1 MSLNVEAFD
10 SGSELA
16 PGSVR
21 SDGNFDPRVAWDW
34 GVYRRRRAEIAGR
47 WRADGLRYFS
57 LGYFLRNL
65 FGQRVQKVSID
76 AGLTCPN
83 VDGTV
88 AFGGCNFCDNRS
100 FSPSR
105 RLPRQDIAEQV
116 DSGIRL
122 LKMRYRVDKF
132 IAYFQPATNTYAEP
146 SDLRTMYEMALSH
159 PRVSGLAVGTRPDC
173 VPEEVMEVL
182 AEFAQRTLLS
192 VEYGMQTMHDHS
204 LAWMNRGHDHAATVD
219 AVQRSRALPLEVCLH
234 IMLSLPTESREQM
247 LQTAEEV
254 ARLGVD
260 AVKIHNLYV
269 VKKTPLALMWEQGD
283 IKLMDRDEYVET
295 VVDFIERLPPDMVVE
310 RVSGDAPGDYF
321 LAPTWCLDKPGILQA
336 IDQEFAR
343 RDSWQ
348 GKRFAGPHA

>member
-1 MSLNVEAFD
+1 MTENA
-10 SGSELA
+10 A
-16 PGSVR
+16 PGSPSV
-21 SDGNFDPRVAWDW
+21 SDPAVVDPAVFDPRTTWDW
-34 GVYRRRRAEIAGR
+34 ADYRSRRAAIAAR

-57 LGYFLRNL
+57 LGYFLKNL

-105 RLPRQDIAEQV
+105 RLPRQDLVQQIDA
-116 DSGIRL
+116 GIQL

-132 IAYFQPATNTYAEP
+132 IAYFQPATNTYA
-146 SDLRTMYEMALSH
+146 DLPDLKWMYEQAVSH
-159 PRVSGLAVGTRPDC
+159 PKVSGLAIGTRPDC
-173 VPEEVMEVL
+173 VPDEVL
-182 AEFAQRTLLS
+182 GVIQEFANRTLVS
-192 VEYGMQTMHDHS
+192 VEYGMQTMHDKS
-204 LAWMNRGHDHAATVD
+204 LHWMNRGHEHAATVD
-219 AVQRSRALPLEVCLH
+219 AVHRTRSLPVEICLH
-234 IMLSLPTESREQM
+234 IMLSLPTESREEM
-247 LQTAEEV
+247 LQTAREV
-254 ARLGVD
+254 AKLPVD

-283 IKLMDRDEYVET
+283 LKLMERDEYVET
-295 VVDFIERLPPDMVVE
+295 VVDFIECLPPDMVVE

-321 LAPTWCLDKPGILQA
+321 LAPTWCLDKPGILLA
-336 IDQEFAR
+336 IEQEFQR

-348 GKRFAGPHA
+348 GKRYEGLPAQ